1 MSNDER
7 AIRHLIETWMTAS
20 RTGDTTTVLG
30 LMADDVVF
38 LVPGQ
43 EPFGKERFAKASQ
56 GMRDVRIE
64 GKSEVKEI
72 VVLGDWAFGRT
83 HIDLTVTPPGGSP
96 ARRTGYTLSIF
107 RKKADGT
114 WVLARDANLLA
125 PA

>member
-43 EPFGKERFAKASQ
+43 EPFGIERFAKASQ
-56 GMRDVRIE
+56 GMKDIRVE